1 MEKQNTTTNTNS
13 DKPKAKQVILT
24 GPEKVA
30 SVRNPGA
37 EIETFKVTIL
47 AEGLNALKTYVCHSF
62 EKAARVAADIA
73 RDRGLELVDN
83 TGVPF

>member
-1 MEKQNTTTNTNS
+1 MENQNTQPPA
-13 DKPKAKQVILT
+13 PKAKQVILT

-30 SVRNPGA
+30 SVKKPGV
-37 EIETFKVTIL
+37 EIDAFKVTIL
-47 AEGLNALKTYVCHSF
+47 AEGLNALKTYVCYSF